1 MGEVWRA
8 VDLVLDRPVAVKLLR
23 EEYAQHPETLARFRA
38 EARHTAALSHPGI
51 AQVYD
56 YDDAGPGQP
65 PFLVME
71 LVNGPPLTQ
80 LLARGPLDPARA
92 LDLVAQ
98 AAPAPRPPHPPSL
111 VHPDI
116 KPGNLLAAP

>member
-8 VDLVLDRPVAVKLLR
+8 VDLVLQRPVAVKLLR

-80 LLARGPLDPARA
+80 LLARGPLDPAPA
-92 LDLVAQ
+92 LDVVAQ
-98 AAPAPRPPHPPSL
+98 AATAL
-111 VHPDI
+111 
-116 KPGNLLAAP
+116 GAAHAAVLRH

>member
-1 MGEVWRA
+1 MCGAVTLSQASFVLAGRYRLGDRIATGGMGEVWRA

-65 PFLVME
+65 PMLVVE
-71 LVNGPPLTQ
+71 PVNGP
-80 LLARGPLDPARA
+80 ART
-92 LDLVAQ
+92 
-98 AAPAPRPPHPPSL
+98 PP
-111 VHPDI
+111 
-116 KPGNLLAAP
+116 